1 MLHIKDFNSKE
12 YKDINEIVFIIKYHI
27 LAIKNIISEN
37 NHNTL
42 RDTWHGVQ
50 MYTPIWAYTVQA
62 LTASKCMSL
71 DIAQYTWHGSLSKVK
86 ISPCY
91 NNKSQYLKLKIQN
104 NL

>member
-42 RDTWHGVQ
+42 RDT
-50 MYTPIWAYTVQA
+50 
-62 LTASKCMSL
+62 
-71 DIAQYTWHGSLSKVK
+71 
-86 ISPCY
+86 
-91 NNKSQYLKLKIQN
+91 
-104 NL
+104 